1 LRQLEEDVSGLFP
14 PSHPH
19 DAQQLQAVSIELP
32 VVPGYEVLGIIGH
45 GGMGILFRARHLRL
59 NRPVA
64 MKMILAGSFAQP
76 AQRQRFLREA
86 ESIASISHQN
96 IVQVHNAGECDG
108 RPWFTMELVTG
119 GNLAQKIN
127 GVPQPIDQSA
137 ELVATLAEAI
147 NVAHGQGVIHRDL
160 KPSNILLTPDGTPK
174 VTDFGLARW
183 LNDAGATQSESPVG
197 TPSYMALS
205 RRAPNSI

>member
-1 LRQLEEDVSGLFP
+1 MIDDSADPRVEQLLEQILESGESPEEACRFCPELLTRVRAGLAQLRQLEEDVSGLFP

-137 ELVATLAEAI
+137 ELVATLA
-147 NVAHGQGVIHRDL
+147 
-160 KPSNILLTPDGTPK
+160 
-174 VTDFGLARW
+174 
-183 LNDAGATQSESPVG
+183 
-197 TPSYMALS
+197 
-205 RRAPNSI
+205 